1 MSFQLKLGAILL
13 VVAVVPVAIIGALSY
28 RASRDEVTALV
39 RRAQEQKATDL
50 ARETEATVVHAAE
63 ALALSAQALPL
74 DNFSA
79 TELSEVLRLP
89 YRQIGEVTAV
99 ALLDSKG
106 DAVVPPVFEK
116 DSEREPPSLA
126 QMASHVPL
134 AQAMALGTAVGP
146 PYRVD
151 GGSPRVVLAVKNA
164 DRIIAVELSLR
175 PLARRIEGLAI
186 DGARVVLVDRE
197 GNPLVGTDGLSGD
210 EKRLVAQG
218 QLQSASLGASVAAF
232 APMKTL
238 GWGVLAMQPEAA
250 AMVAADRVR
259 NYAVFWTCV
268 GLALAVA
275 LSAWLARGI
284 SGPIAEL
291 KVAATALSEGRYDAV
306 APQVEGND
314 ELAAFA
320 GTFRQMAAEI
330 RRRDEEIQ
338 GWNRELQQR
347 VDVRTA
353 ELKAAQD
360 QIFRTRRL
368 AALGTMGAGI
378 AHELNNPLTAVLGL
392 AGVMQM
398 GLPPDSPDQE
408 TLQEIIGSAR
418 RISTIVA
425 RLRDLTDEERQAGGK
440 RLKLEAPV
448 SAALGT
454 YKDRLAAGKITV
466 TATLPANLPDAQG
479 DSAQLE
485 ELVGHLVDNALHAMP
500 RGGRLEV
507 ALCAVDGTAL
517 KLTVKDTGHGIPTAT
532 QERIFDPFF
541 TTKNDPA
548 GVGLG
553 LSTAHQIVQRHHGR
567 LSVFSEPGHGATF
580 TVVLPAAGDAPHLV

>member
-39 RRAQEQKATDL
+39 RRAQEQTATDL

-197 GNPLVGTDGLSGD
+197 GNPLVGTDGLSAD

-218 QLQSASLGASVAAF
+218 QLQSASLGASLAAF

-541 TTKNDPA
+541 TTKNDPV